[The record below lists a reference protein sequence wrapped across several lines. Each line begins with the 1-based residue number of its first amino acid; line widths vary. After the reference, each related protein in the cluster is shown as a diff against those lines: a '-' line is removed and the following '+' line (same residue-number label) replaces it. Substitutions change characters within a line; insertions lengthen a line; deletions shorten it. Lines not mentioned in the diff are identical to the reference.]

1 MPGPPGT
8 FSAGER
14 GGKRFNM
21 ENILPRDAAQFMQ
34 WEWSNYEPYYQ
45 DLNAQILS
53 PENVKGWLAG
63 WSRLKEMIAETS
75 WRLYA
80 AVTVD
85 TTDELADK
93 NYQSFLDDLFPKAE
107 AANQLLKE
115 KLLVSGLQPEGF
127 HLQLR
132 NLQAQAEIFRESNL
146 PLLAQ
151 ELKLSRQYDKVIG
164 AQTVE
169 WQGTEVTLAQL
180 TPVFQD
186 QQRPVREKA
195 WRLAAERQLQNRAE
209 INMLWQELLDLR
221 CQQAVNA
228 DLSGY
233 RAYRWKQLLRF
244 DYSPDDCMSFHQA
257 IEEVA
262 VPAARRIYERRRQ
275 QLGVETL
282 RPWDLNVDPLGH
294 SPLRPF
300 KNVEELEAKA
310 TAIFHRVDP
319 QLGEY
324 FEIMRREGLLDLENR
339 KGKAPGGYCSDFP
352 VIRRPFIFT
361 NAVGLHEDVMTLLHE
376 GGHAFHVFETA
387 SLPYYDQLE
396 VGNEMAEVA
405 SMSMELLASPYLT
418 VEQGGFYN
426 ASEAARARIEH
437 LEAAICFWPYMAVVD
452 AFQHWVYENPD
463 AAREPEQCDERW
475 GELWDRYMIGQD
487 WNGLDSEKVTG
498 WQRKPHIL
506 QNPYYYIEYGMAQL
520 ASIQVW
526 SNSLADQAGAVRAY
540 RRALSLG
547 GTVRLPE
554 LYAAAGAR
562 FSFSARTL
570 KDAVD
575 LAECTIQELEA
586 G

>member
-1 MPGPPGT
+1 
-8 FSAGER
+8 
-14 GGKRFNM
+14 M

-45 DLNAQILS
+45 DLDAQKLS
-53 PENVKGWLAG
+53 PENVNGWLAG

-93 NYQSFLDDLFPKAE
+93 SYQSFLDDLFPKAE

-115 KLLVSGLQPEGF
+115 KLLGSGLQPEGF

-186 QQRPVREKA
+186 QQRPVREEA
-195 WRLAAERQLQNRAE
+195 WRLAAERQLQDRAE

-228 DLSGY
+228 DLPGY

-244 DYSPDDCMSFHQA
+244 DYSPDDCVSFHQA

-282 RPWDLNVDPLGH
+282 RPWDLNVDPLGR

-300 KNVEELEAKA
+300 KNVEELEDKT

-405 SMSMELLASPYLT
+405 SMSMELLASPYLS

-463 AAREPEQCDERW
+463 AAREPERCDERW

-554 LYAAAGAR
+554 LYTAAGAR
-562 FSFSARTL
+562 FSFGARTL
-570 KDAVD
+570 KEAVD

>member
-1 MPGPPGT
+1 
-8 FSAGER
+8 
-14 GGKRFNM
+14 M

-45 DLNAQILS
+45 DLDAQKLS
-53 PENVKGWLAG
+53 PENVNGWLAG

-93 NYQSFLDDLFPKAE
+93 SYQSFLDDLFPKAE

-186 QQRPVREKA
+186 QQRPVREEA
-195 WRLAAERQLQNRAE
+195 WRLAAERQLQDRAE

-244 DYSPDDCMSFHQA
+244 DYSPDDCVSFHQA

-282 RPWDLNVDPLGH
+282 RPWDLNVDPLGR

-300 KNVEELEAKA
+300 KNVEELEDKT

-405 SMSMELLASPYLT
+405 SMSMELLASPYLS

-463 AAREPEQCDERW
+463 AAREPERCDERW

-562 FSFSARTL
+562 FSFGARTL
-570 KDAVD
+570 KEAVD